1 MVEKTVAFATLGC
14 KLNYAE
20 TSAIARR
27 FEERGYREARAGEI
41 ADVVYVHTCAVT
53 GVAAKQS
60 RQTIRR
66 MAREHAGAFVV
77 AAGCYAALDAEALAE
92 IDEVDLVLG
101 TAEKFRPFDYA
112 RDFRKRPEPIVAV
125 GSELDFAPAASRSSD
140 ARTRGF
146 LKIQDGCD
154 YRCAYCAIP
163 RARGASRSAPLPR
176 LLDDFRRLI
185 DDGYR
190 EIVLT
195 GVNLGDY
202 RDGEN
207 DLASLARALSEIEG
221 DFRVRLGSVEPD
233 LLSDELIETVVERPN
248 VCAHFHLPLQSGC
261 DRTLAKMRRRY
272 CVADYR
278 ERLERIVERAPRA
291 GIGADVIVGT
301 PEETDD
307 DFAATLAFVETAPLS
322 YLHVFSYSVRE
333 NTPMAERR
341 LVSPDVVKRRSALL
355 REAGE
360 RKKATFIQT
369 RVGGRLRVL
378 FEGALENGI
387 RRGFSEEYV
396 RVAAPDAASLANRFA
411 DVRVVGVGEGEAIAE
426 VE

>member
-1 MVEKTVAFATLGC
+1 MVEKKVAFATLGC

-20 TSAIARR
+20 TSEIARR

-41 ADVVYVHTCAVT
+41 ADVVYAHTCAVT

-66 MAREHAGAFVV
+66 MARRHPGAFVI
-77 AAGCYAALDAEALAE
+77 AAGCYAELDVEALSE
-92 IDEVDLVLG
+92 IGDVDLVLG
-101 TAEKFRPFDYA
+101 AAEKFRPFDFVP
-112 RDFRKRPEPIVAV
+112 DFRKRPEPIVAV
-125 GSELDFAPAASRSSD
+125 GGDLDFVPAASRSSD

-163 RARGASRSAPLPR
+163 RARGASRSAPLR
-176 LLDDFRRLI
+176 RVIEDFRRLI
-185 DDGYR
+185 DEGYR

-195 GVNLGDY
+195 GVNVGDY
-202 RDGEN
+202 RDGDR
-207 DLASLARALSEIEG
+207 DLAALTRALSDVEG

-233 LLSDELIETVVERPN
+233 LLTDELIDAVVERPN

-261 DRTLAKMRRRY
+261 DRTLGKMRRRY
-272 CVADYR
+272 RVADYR
-278 ERLERIVERAPRA
+278 ERLERIVERAPGA

-307 DFAATLAFVETAPLS
+307 DFAETLAFVEAAPFT

-333 NTPMAERR
+333 RTPMAEREQVR
-341 LVSPDVVKRRSALL
+341 PSVVKRRSALL
-355 REAGE
+355 REVGE
-360 RKKATFIQT
+360 RKKEKFLRTFAGE
-369 RVGGRLRVL
+369 RARVL
-378 FEGALENGI
+378 FEREPADGLW
-387 RRGFSEEYV
+387 RGFSEEYA
-396 RVAAPDAASLANRFA
+396 RVAARSAANLANRFVR
-411 DVRVVGVGEGEAIAE
+411 VRVVGVEAGEAIAE